1 MTQTSRILAIGS
13 LLVAATL
20 PTAARAAPGLAEAV
34 YGANVYKGEVEAEIR
49 FGQLTGG
56 RDAGEQGLTL
66 ELGFTP
72 TSRLRIEALAEFG
85 RDAGGSRK
93 LESAGIEAIYHL
105 GRVGGVD
112 VAVYGEYSIGSGHP
126 DKAETKLLLER
137 NTRSF
142 DARLNLIAEKPL
154 ASGERVELAYAASF
168 DVPAAKNLRV
178 GVTAFGELGTF
189 RNFAPREEHYAG
201 PIVKT
206 VFDHLGGHTLKIE
219 AGYLFA
225 LGEARENARGQA
237 RLLAE
242 LEF

>member
-1 MTQTSRILAIGS
+1 MTQARQIVAIGS
-13 LLVAATL
+13 LMVAAIL
-20 PTAARAAPGLAEAV
+20 PTAAFAAPGLGEEV
-34 YGANVYKGEVEAEIR
+34 YAAKVYKGEIEAEIR

-56 RDAGEQGLTL
+56 RDAGEQALTL

-72 TSRLRIEALAEFG
+72 TSRLRVEALAEFG

-93 LESAGIEAIYHL
+93 LESAGVEAIYYL
-105 GRVGGVD
+105 GHVAGVD
-112 VAVYGEYSIGSGHP
+112 VAVYGEYSVGSGRP

-154 ASGERVELAYAASF
+154 ASGELVELAYAASF
-168 DVPAAKNLRV
+168 DVPAARNFRV
-178 GVTAFGELGTF
+178 GVAAFGELGTF

-201 PIVKT
+201 PIIKT
-206 VFDHLGGHTLKIE
+206 VIEKLGGHTLKIE

-225 LGEARENARGQA
+225 LGEARDKARGQA
-237 RLLAE
+237 RLIAE